1 MSDRDAAKERAQV
14 LKDLRAKHQTTVD
27 RTQALLKEQGKIER
41 DILKLITEESK
52 TVPVIASELEMPTH
66 RVLWFLTALKK
77 YDQVMEDGMDGE
89 YVLYKRREE

>member
-1 MSDRDAAKERAQV
+1 MSDREASKKRAQI
-14 LKDLRAKHQTTVD
+14 LKDLRAKHQETVD

-41 DILKLITEESK
+41 EILKTIKEESK
-52 TVPVIASELEMPTH
+52 TIPIIAAELEIPTH

-77 YDQVMEDGMDGE
+77 YDQVKENGMDGE

>member
-1 MSDRDAAKERAQV
+1 MSDRDAAKKRAQV

-41 DILKLITEESK
+41 DILKLIKEESK
-52 TVPVIASELEMPTH
+52 TVPVIASELELPTH

>member
-1 MSDRDAAKERAQV
+1 MNDREEKNKRAQV
-14 LKDLRAKHQTTVD
+14 LKELRAKHQGTVD

-41 DILKLITEESK
+41 DILKLIKEESK
-52 TVPVIASELEMPTH
+52 TVPTIASELEMPTH

-77 YDQVMEDGMDGE
+77 YDQVLEDGMDGE

>member
-1 MSDRDAAKERAQV
+1 MSDREEKKKRAQA
-14 LKDLRAKHQTTVD
+14 LKTLRAKHQTTVD

-41 DILKLITEESK
+41 DILKLIKETSK
-52 TVPVIASELEMPTH
+52 TVPVLAAELELPTH

>member
-1 MSDRDAAKERAQV
+1 MSDREAAKKQAQL
-14 LKDLRAKHQTTVD
+14 LKELREEHQETVD

-41 DILKLITEESK
+41 DILNTIKEESK
-52 TVPVIASELEMPTH
+52 TVPTIASELELPTD

-77 YDQVMEDGMDGE
+77 YDQVVEDGMDGE

>member
-1 MSDRDAAKERAQV
+1 MSDREEKKKRAQV
-14 LKDLRAKHQTTVD
+14 LKELRTKHQTTVD

-52 TVPVIASELEMPTH
+52 TVPTIASELELPTH

-77 YDQVMEDGMDGE
+77 YDQVLEDGMDGE

>member
-1 MSDRDAAKERAQV
+1 MSDREAAKKRAQI
-14 LKDLRAKHQTTVD
+14 LKDLRAKHQETVD

-41 DILKLITEESK
+41 NILKTIKEESK
-52 TVPVIASELEMPTH
+52 TVPMIAAELEIPTH

-77 YDQVMEDGMDGE
+77 YDQVKEDGMDGE

>member
-1 MSDRDAAKERAQV
+1 MSDRDAAKKRAQV

-41 DILKLITEESK
+41 DILKLVKEESK
-52 TVPVIASELEMPTH
+52 TVPVIASELELPTH

-77 YDQVMEDGMDGE
+77 YDQVVEDGMDGE

>member
-1 MSDRDAAKERAQV
+1 MSDREAAKQRAQV
-14 LKDLRAKHQTTVD
+14 LKELRQEHQETVE

-41 DILKLITEESK
+41 EILNLIKEESL
-52 TVPVIASELEMPTH
+52 TVPTIAEKLDLPSH

-77 YDQVMEDGMDGE
+77 YDQVSEDGMDGE